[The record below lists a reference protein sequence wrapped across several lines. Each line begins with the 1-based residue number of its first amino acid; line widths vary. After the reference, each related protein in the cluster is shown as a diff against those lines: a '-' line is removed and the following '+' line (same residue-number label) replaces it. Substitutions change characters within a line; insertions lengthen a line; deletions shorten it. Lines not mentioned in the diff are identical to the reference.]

1 MPAIRG
7 PDAPSHNG
15 GRSPAYGPP
24 SQGVLDGVRQ
34 LVCSDEPVA
43 AAGDGDRTLGHR
55 PQGQARHPQER
66 RLLLYPGRVS
76 DRRRRAAHQGHELQV
91 AERLAHPDAR
101 VLYPPLGALP

>member
-43 AAGDGDRTLGHR
+43 AAGDGHR
-55 PQGQARHPQER
+55 PQGQHGTR
-66 RLLLYPGRVS
+66 RNVVS
-76 DRRRRAAHQGHELQV
+76 SCTPAESVIAA
-91 AERLAHPDAR
+91 AAPRTRDMNSR
-101 VLYPPLGALP
+101 